1 MNEEQWNEFYNLLR
15 DILKNNDY
23 RFVGLDAFNEIN
35 TLLILVFIEDKLD
48 NFNFENPE
56 MLKLSYIYDLFYTN
70 FEKRMKDEKM
80 KGYKLTKSR
89 KNNKIELYNYLFEKM
104 RNYERNYD
112 NGLSYEIKKKEDD
125 LYYSHLPCVFSQIL
139 NNDTLNRL
147 FIRTKLYKY
156 ESDNESNNE
165 SDNESDYDNY
175 NYDSKK
181 CYKINVDYFEITS
194 LSESN
199 SDDIYKLIKKIVDT
213 FYIKDENGILQSIF
227 YNDSNNNIIANAYE
241 KFITDN
247 SMYDNLYENKYIY
260 NSKNISEYFTRRDII
275 TYIIQQL
282 DINENDIVYDP
293 SAGTGGFLLESIR
306 SVKNKLLKDM
316 ENGNITQE
324 DYDNKFENFLVN
336 NIHGNE
342 IEPEVYRSLMINI
355 MMNYPK
361 GQCLNNLLCVDSLL
375 IENEDDEDNDI
386 GNITKALNFSTVSIG
401 NPPYGRSLID
411 IPSDIRIDKYDGNE
425 IYADVDDKSAEY
437 YYKPIMNG
445 KNIIVNYSAQFSMH
459 FIRCLKDNGKTGFIT
474 DRKVLTDGSNC
485 KKSWNK
491 SVRKFMIEEN
501 KLTKIVL
508 LSNDILGY
516 NLETC
521 IIFLTKN
528 GKTENVIFEELYLD
542 ENKKF
547 YVENTMNVTYE
558 QLKGSDYSLNPIDF
572 NKK

>member
-1 MNEEQWNEFYNLLR
+1 MNEEQWNEFYNSLR
-15 DILKNNDY
+15 DILKNSDY

-35 TLLILVFIEDKLD
+35 TLLILVFIEDKID

-89 KNNKIELYNYLFEKM
+89 KNNQIELYNYLFGKM
-104 RNYERNYD
+104 RNYD
-112 NGLSYEIKKKEDD
+112 ILSYDIKEKKKDD
-125 LYYSHLPCVFSQIL
+125 LYYSHLPSVFSQIL

-156 ESDNESNNE
+156 ESD
-165 SDNESDYDNY
+165 DESDYDNY
-175 NYDSKK
+175 NYDTKK
-181 CYKINVDYFEITS
+181 CYKVNVDYFEITS
-194 LSESN
+194 FSESN
-199 SDDIYKLIKKIVDT
+199 SEDIYKLIKKIVDV
-213 FYIKDENGILQSIF
+213 FYKDEDGILQSIF
-227 YNDSNNNIIANAYE
+227 YNNLNNDIIANAYE

-247 SMYDNLYENKYIY
+247 SIYDRPY
-260 NSKNISEYFTRRDII
+260 EYFTRRDLI

-293 SAGTGGFLLESIR
+293 STGTGGFLLESIR
-306 SVKNKLLKDM
+306 SVKNKLLKDL
-316 ENGNITQE
+316 ENGIITQE
-324 DYDNKFENFLVN
+324 EYEDKFENFLEN

-361 GQCLNNLLCVDSLL
+361 GQCLNNLLCIDSLL
-375 IENEDDEDNDI
+375 IEHEDDEDNEI
-386 GNITKALNFSTVSIG
+386 GNITKALNFSTISIG

-411 IPSDIRIDKYDGNE
+411 IPSDIRINKDDINE
-425 IYADVDDKSAEY
+425 IYADIDDKSAEY

-459 FIRCLKDNGKTGFIT
+459 FIRCLKDNGKTGFII

-508 LSNDILGY
+508 LSNDILEY
-516 NLETC
+516 NSETC

-542 ENKKF
+542 NKQF
-547 YVENTMNVTYE
+547 YVGNTWNITYE
-558 QLKGSDYSLNPIDF
+558 QLKNSDYSLNPIDF
-572 NKK
+572 YKK